1 MSQYLVATR
10 KVALLVALAILTCLS
25 SMTLAQSDP
34 TRTIV
39 ENYLS
44 AQRSLNWKAAASYI
58 APTDLAEFKKSC
70 QAVFSGIPGLIDT
83 TILRPTSFGKRTSA
97 EIASADSVSY
107 YAGIYTTVFEL
118 YPVMQE
124 MFTNA
129 NNTILGSVN
138 EGDTLKHFTCRA
150 KTTAQQE
157 KVNNIEIVTLQKV
170 GGKWYVMA
178 KRSLEQMVGLLR
190 RSIR

>member
-1 MSQYLVATR
+1 MSQYFIALRRVS
-10 KVALLVALAILTCLS
+10 LLVALAILTSLS

-34 TRTIV
+34 TRTLV
-39 ENYLS
+39 ENYLT
-44 AQRSLNWKAAASYI
+44 AQRSLNWKSAASLI
-58 APTDLAEFKKSC
+58 APADLAAFKKDC
-70 QAVFSGIPGLIDT
+70 QAVLSGIPGQIDT
-83 TILRPTSFGKRTSA
+83 TILRPASFGKKAAT
-97 EIASADSVSY
+97 EIASTDSVAY
-107 YAGIYTTVFEL
+107 YAGIYTTIFEL
-118 YPVMQE
+118 YPVMRE

-150 KTTAQQE
+150 KTTAQKE
-157 KVNNIEIVTLQKV
+157 KVNNIEIITLQKI

>member
-1 MSQYLVATR
+1 MSLYFVALR
-10 KVALLVALAILTCLS
+10 KVSLLVPLAVLTCLS

-39 ENYLS
+39 ENYLA
-44 AQRSLNWKAAASYI
+44 AQHKLDWKSAASYV
-58 APTDLAEFKKSC
+58 APAELAEFKKNC
-70 QAVFSGIPGLIDT
+70 QAILSGIPGTIDT
-83 TILRPTSFGKRTSA
+83 TIIRPSSFGKRTAS

-118 YPVMQE
+118 YPVMRE

-138 EGDTLKHFTCRA
+138 EGDTLRHFTCRA

-157 KVNNIEIVTLQKV
+157 KVNNIEIITLQKV